1 MNTIL
6 TITAIYL
13 AIGIIFS
20 FFIFWANKTVVKDD
34 KQVDLEDQAKH
45 VLILLWPMFFV
56 VFVVSFVI
64 ATVKRFIKGF

>member
-1 MNTIL
+1 MNLVL

-34 KQVDLEDQAKH
+34 ERVDLEDQAKH

-56 VFVVSFVI
+56 VFVVSMLVELVRKFV
-64 ATVKRFIKGF
+64 KWF

>member
-1 MNTIL
+1 MNLVL

-34 KQVDLEDQAKH
+34 ERVDLEDQTNPIH
-45 VLILLWPMFFV
+45 LF
-56 VFVVSFVI
+56 
-64 ATVKRFIKGF
+64 